1 MIAFAVIR
9 QYSSQ
14 LEKILM
20 KNRLRI
26 FIPCFFALTFQLL
39 ISAPRVEAKSKD
51 RDMKSEAIGLVKKM
65 ISQENDRDIEE
76 QLYLYAE
83 RAEIGGRKLNIGEIR
98 NELAA
103 YYERWPQAEWVLLEE
118 PVFKNID
125 STRSE
130 VVYKAKYR
138 LESVPRKKWSSGV
151 IVSTVGLVAT
161 NGEPRISYIKD
172 ATSDVRNGDFSEEGA
187 NDLTASDESSD
198 PSATDSRPANDSVPS
213 NSRPMEALL
222 IANSDYSNF
231 PKLASPKTDALVLA
245 DSLRKLGFAT
255 RLVENASREQMLDE
269 IKGFEDRLKNTRGVA
284 FFHFG
289 GHGIQVDGSNYLIPA
304 DADIPDERRVST
316 RAVELNEVMGAL
328 DASGSE
334 VNIVVLDACR
344 DNPLPSSST
353 RSATRGLAVVGSK
366 PKNSIVIYAA
376 EAGSKANDGLFTPIL
391 ARELT
396 RPGISLSEIMTRVRK
411 AVHEQS
417 SGTQIPG
424 EYNQLFEQVYLGVS
438 RMRDVNYKPDV
449 KLVKPHAEL
458 TNPDIEQPNME
469 MQKFGFIDKL
479 KLPHEWL
486 VANGNLAAE
495 YFRYLSSL
503 KLKNISAAQVI
514 EAHAIEN
521 GGVWN
526 CIPPKMSWRRM
537 GYTLRV
543 VERIAQDMGV
553 NQVNIIVAYRSPEYN
568 KQCVRSDCGFDG
580 QHSWHQQNIAV
591 DFTFPGI
598 SPDKVTMMAKQLR
611 DEGLFRGA
619 VGQHGNYTHLDARGE
634 NIDLP

>member
-1 MIAFAVIR
+1 
-9 QYSSQ
+9 
-14 LEKILM
+14 
-20 KNRLRI
+20 
-26 FIPCFFALTFQLL
+26 
-39 ISAPRVEAKSKD
+39 
-51 RDMKSEAIGLVKKM
+51 MKSEAIGLVKKM

-98 NELAA
+98 KELAA

-151 IVSTVGLVAT
+151 IVSTVGLVAI

-187 NDLTASDESSD
+187 NDLTASDERSD
-198 PSATDSRPANDSVPS
+198 PSASDSRPANDSVPS

-231 PKLASPKTDALVLA
+231 PKLGSPKMDALVLA

-255 RLVENASREQMLDE
+255 RLVENANREQMLDE

-328 DASGSE
+328 DVSGSE

-344 DNPLPSSST
+344 DNPLPAST

-391 ARELT
+391 ARELIGSG
-396 RPGISLSEIMTRVRK
+396 RSLSEIMTRVRK
-411 AVHEQS
+411 EVHMQS
-417 SGTQIPG
+417 GGTQIPG
-424 EYNQLFEQVYLGVS
+424 EYSQLFEQVYLGVS
-438 RMRDVNYKPDV
+438 RVPDVYYKPDEPDV
-449 KLVKPHAEL
+449 KMAKPHADL
-458 TNPDIEQPNME
+458 TKPDIEQPYME
-469 MQKFGFIDKL
+469 MQKFGFIDKIN
-479 KLPHEWL
+479 LPHEWL
-486 VANGNLAAE
+486 EMHGRQAGE
-495 YFRYLSSL
+495 YFRYLSTL
-503 KLKNISAAQVI
+503 KLKRIDVAQVI
-514 EAHAIEN
+514 EAHAQQK

-526 CIPPKMSWRRM
+526 SIPPKASWRRM

-543 VERIAQDMGV
+543 VERIAQEMNV
-553 NQVNIIVAYRSPEYN
+553 SQVKIITAYRTPEYN
-568 KQCVRSDCGFDG
+568 KQCVRSDCGFEG
-580 QHSWHQQNIAV
+580 QNSWHQQNIAV
-591 DFTFPGI
+591 DFTFPV
-598 SPDKVTMMAKQLR
+598 SADKVTKVAKQLR

>member
-1 MIAFAVIR
+1 MLCLVVLVFQFIGYVP
-9 QYSSQ
+9 
-14 LEKILM
+14 
-20 KNRLRI
+20 RLT
-26 FIPCFFALTFQLL
+26 AMDVQ
-39 ISAPRVEAKSKD
+39 S
-51 RDMKSEAIGLVKKM
+51 DMKSEAIGLVKKM
-65 ISQENDRDIEE
+65 ITQENDRDIEE

-83 RAEIGGRKLNIGEIR
+83 HAEIGGRKLNIGEIR
-98 NELAA
+98 KELAA

-118 PVFKNID
+118 PVFNNID

-138 LESVPRKKWSSGV
+138 LESAPRKKWSSGV

-187 NDLTASDESSD
+187 NDLTASDERSD
-198 PSATDSRPANDSVPS
+198 PSASDSRPANDSVPS

-231 PKLASPKTDALVLA
+231 PKLGSPKTDALVLA

-255 RLVENASREQMLDE
+255 RLVENANREQMLDE

-328 DASGSE
+328 DVSGSE

-344 DNPLPSSST
+344 DNPLPAST

-391 ARELT
+391 ARELIGSG
-396 RPGISLSEIMTRVRK
+396 RSLSEIMTRVRK
-411 AVHEQS
+411 EVHMQS
-417 SGTQIPG
+417 GGTQIPG
-424 EYNQLFEQVYLGVS
+424 EYSQLFEQVYLGVS
-438 RMRDVNYKPDV
+438 RVPDVYYKPDEPDV
-449 KLVKPHAEL
+449 KMVKPHAEL
-458 TNPDIEQPNME
+458 TKPDIEQPNME

-543 VERIAQDMGV
+543 VERIAQYMGV
-553 NQVNIIVAYRSPEYN
+553 DQVNIIVAYRSPEYN

-580 QHSWHQQNIAV
+580 QHSWHQENIAV
-591 DFTFPGI
+591 DFNFPGI

-619 VGQHGNYTHLDARGE
+619 VGQHGNYTHLDARGK